1 MISRVISLFGSETNI
16 SNQIY
21 IVAIFLFLMFNLF
34 LKSNSFKNSKF
45 IVGVLAISLFYYIQF
60 SVYDTDKLGSHRR
73 LEMENLN
80 SSIFSP
86 NYQSNLY
93 YLMGIKRCSSS
104 KDIQFQFRKWS
115 RMLHPDRKPNPSKLK
130 KSNIYINFEG
140 KFDKNC
146 LRSMTTWV
154 IL

>member
-1 MISRVISLFGSETNI
+1 MISRIISIFGNETDI
-16 SNQIY
+16 PNQIY

-45 IVGVLAISLFYYIQF
+45 LVGIFAISLFYYIQF
-60 SVYDTDKLGSHRR
+60 SVYDIDRLGSHKK

-80 SSIFSP
+80 SFIFSS
-86 NYQSNLY
+86 NYNSNLY

-115 RMLHPDRKPNPSKLK
+115 RILHPDRKPNPSKLRK
-130 KSNIYINFEG
+130 NNININFEG
-140 KFDKNC
+140 KSNKNY
-146 LRSMTTWV
+146 LKSMTT
-154 IL
+154 